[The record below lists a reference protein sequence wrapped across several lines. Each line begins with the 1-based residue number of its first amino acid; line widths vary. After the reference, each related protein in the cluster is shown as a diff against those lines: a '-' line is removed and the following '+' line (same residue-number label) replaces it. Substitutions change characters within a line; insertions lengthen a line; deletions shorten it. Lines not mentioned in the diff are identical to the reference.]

1 MAKKN
6 PVSETTDIVD
16 ATPAESGPAAAELPA
31 PSAPAESGPDAE
43 LPAPAPAPSAPAES
57 ARSDSKLDRAKAM
70 FPAGGTFNLPGNP
83 NAFTVMGDPEL
94 LDGAV
99 HIMCEKHTG
108 HTGLICVE
116 SLL

>member
-16 ATPAESGPAAAELPA
+16 ATPAESGPAAELPA
-31 PSAPAESGPDAE
+31 PSAPGPAAAE
-43 LPAPAPAPSAPAES
+43 LPAPSAPAES

-70 FPAGGTFNLPGNP
+70 FPSGGTFNLPGNP